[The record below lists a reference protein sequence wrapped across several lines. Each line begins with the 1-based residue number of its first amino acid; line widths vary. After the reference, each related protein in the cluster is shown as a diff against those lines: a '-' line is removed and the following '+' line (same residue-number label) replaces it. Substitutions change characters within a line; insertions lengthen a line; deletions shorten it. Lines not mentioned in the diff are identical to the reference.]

1 MYYNWFTILKLDY
14 LPFCYGA
21 ALLAIG
27 SISFL
32 FSRNFVFH
40 DENGDDSY
48 LPSNEYIEKKGFLQP
63 NYLPW
68 LYFSLSVLAY
78 GFAKWMSI
86 FEYGENVHPVI
97 IFTGL
102 LAHICAILLMWSFV
116 LKSNKL
122 HNIPLVWGSNYAIT
136 ISIITIAAYFISVK
150 AGVFLTILAPSLPI
164 IVQAH
169 VILMKIG
176 GSFPEKLVYY
186 KIIDANIILFYIL
199 RIIYHG
205 LKIFYE
211 SGFSMDAVA
220 ENPIF
225 VWQQLIATAHVIV
238 CAITAWYIG
247 KRSVRQEGILF
258 KGYYIPVAFLVMLLS
273 GNYFLGSLS
282 DIIRD
287 TDSEL
292 LLRNASNLTRNLNIA
307 DIAEIKDLS
316 NKTEEERIR
325 IETKILD
332 INVQLREF
340 TNIHENTDIVN
351 ILYPTNDNRYEIK
364 NRASLLNDN
373 NNKSRLLSNDIIY
386 DHEKELLD
394 QIMGGATPKVVG
406 PVTDEFGRFLY
417 AYLPIIDKT
426 TNTRC
431 AILAV
436 GMKADVVSHEIRKAR
451 ADAML
456 AFMFI
461 LGFPFMTFLLA
472 MPSKEDETEYS
483 IAKGFSLPF
492 VVWVYFLGL
501 TGIAGFF
508 SYDNNI
514 RNIRD
519 SFSIESEARAQFI
532 GQSFDKVSSEFN
544 SFKGLIINNPL
555 AMRNYDYFCKLA
567 AEFSSNSEQYLLRLI
582 KACPGD
588 KIQAFETEM
597 RNETGFENYSVDNV
611 DKNKRG
617 KHADYNRNKI
627 YWPITYTYPKFQHQA
642 LVGCD
647 YTYENDRAR
656 AVDEVVRHGT
666 GITFISVAPLY
677 NPDIPCLFR
686 LEPVGFDENGNVDTI
701 LETVCA
707 IDGLINKITP
717 SEYHSLDTA
726 EYVII
731 DATDNLERIIG
742 RYSGDKNQIFDSNM
756 NLNDDL
762 KYFSFTYPIFF
773 FDKLF
778 ILKIFKNFGIS
789 YNHWQNTGFSGVL
802 IGGFLIAATIALFL
816 LFIQNRRK
824 DLETVVEEKTLEL
837 EENQSFIV
845 GITDRLPVVS
855 FRCNA
860 DKDFS
865 LAFISKEITRLTG
878 LDNDKL
884 VSDKESFIN
893 LFVPEDRDSMKSY
906 FELAVAE
913 NTVKTKE
920 ARLLNVINGENV
932 WIYGIIQV
940 IRDDEGRVA
949 WLDGFMKNITAEK
962 VVEEENSMSLVLL
975 ENANQELKRV
985 IENTNE
991 YASQVDIA
999 NSTKSL
1005 FLANMSHEIRTPMN
1019 AIIGMSSLL
1028 LDTDLS
1034 IEQRQYAESVADSS
1048 EHLLTL
1054 INDILDYSKLE
1065 AGKMTIESVPFEVY
1079 RIVEDVFEKI
1089 AKKAENKNIQ
1099 LANFV
1104 DADVP
1109 KYLLGDP
1116 SRLEQVIF
1124 NFVSN
1129 GIKFTEQG
1137 SVVVEVNTVE
1147 VKNDLITLMFKITD
1161 TGIGISQ
1168 SNIAHLFNAFVQVD
1182 NSNTRRF
1189 GGTGLGLAIASK
1201 LVNLW
1206 GGKIGVN
1213 SVLGKG
1219 SEFWFT
1225 VPMHIPTEEIVA
1237 KKTRQAEV
1245 EGLNILILSE
1255 YEVNR
1260 RYLVASLSSLSK
1272 NITETADDS
1281 HTALSLIRKAQN
1293 TKPFDIVI
1301 LDFIDPESEI
1311 RKVCGEFK
1319 KLNMKKNPKIIAL
1332 VTASQNLD
1340 SEEFISQGVHLL
1352 RKPVRRSPLLNVI
1365 AEAVRDER
1373 DIVEHATVR
1382 YMDEASKKSRKLL
1395 LVEDNKT
1402 NQKVAIAILKKLG
1415 FTADIADDGFK
1426 AIEILQKSEYDVV
1439 FMDCQMPGIDGYE
1452 TTRRIRSGEAK
1463 VINPKSII
1471 IAMTANA
1478 TEDDKKACLAAGMD
1492 DYISKPVQ
1500 PNALLDMLIKWI
1512 AEGKGLL

>member
-40 DENGDDSY
+40 DEKGHATY
-48 LPSNEYIEKKGFLQP
+48 LPSNEYIEKRGFLQP

-86 FEYGENVHPVI
+86 FEYGESVHPVI

-102 LAHICAILLMWSFV
+102 LFHISAILLMWMFV
-116 LKSNKL
+116 LKSSKL
-122 HNIPLVWGSNYAIT
+122 HNIKIVWGSNYAIA
-136 ISIITIAAYFISVK
+136 ISIITIAAYFISSK
-150 AGVFLTILAPSLPI
+150 AGLFLTILAPSLPL

-169 VILMKIG
+169 TILIKIG
-176 GSFPEKLVYY
+176 GRFPDKLAYY
-186 KIIDANIILFYIL
+186 RFIDANIILFYIF

-211 SGFSMDAVA
+211 SGFSLEVVA
-220 ENPIF
+220 ENPLF
-225 VWQQLIATAHVIV
+225 VWHQLIATLHVII
-238 CAITAWYIG
+238 CAIIAWYIG
-247 KRSVRQEGILF
+247 KRSVSQEGILF
-258 KGYYIPVAFLVMLLS
+258 KGYYIPIVFLFMLLS
-273 GNYFLGSLS
+273 GNYFLGSITDVIS
-282 DIIRD
+282 D
-287 TDSEL
+287 TDREI
-292 LLRNASNLTRNLNIA
+292 LLRNASNLARNLNISEIA
-307 DIAEIKDLS
+307 DNKNLSGKTKEDL
-316 NKTEEERIR
+316 IR
-325 IETKILD
+325 IEAKILD
-332 INVQLREF
+332 MNVQLKEY
-340 TNIHENTDIVN
+340 TDIHENIDIVN
-351 ILYPTNDNRYEIK
+351 ILYPTDDNRYEIK
-364 NRASLLNDN
+364 NRAPL
-373 NNKSRLLSNDIIY
+373 NNKGRLLSNDFIY
-386 DHEKELLD
+386 NHEKELLD
-394 QIMGGATPKVVG
+394 QIMSGAAPKVAG
-406 PVTDEFGRFLY
+406 PITDEFGRFLY
-417 AYLPIIDKT
+417 AFLPLIDKT

-431 AILAV
+431 AILAI
-436 GMKADVVSHEIRKAR
+436 GMKAEIVSHEIRKAR
-451 ADAML
+451 SDAML

-492 VVWVYFLGL
+492 VVWVYLLGL

-508 SYDNNI
+508 SYETNI
-514 RNIRD
+514 TNIRD
-519 SFSIESEARAQFI
+519 AFSIESESRGQFI
-532 GQSFDKVSSEFN
+532 GQAFDKVSSEFK
-544 SFKGLIINNPL
+544 SFKELIINNPL
-555 AMRNYDYFCKLA
+555 AARNYDCFCNLA
-567 AEFSSNSEQYLLRLI
+567 IEFSSNSEQYLLRLI

-588 KIQAFETEM
+588 KIHEFEAEM
-597 RNETGFENYSVDNV
+597 RKEEGFENYSIDYIN
-611 DKNKRG
+611 KNKRG
-617 KHADYNRNKI
+617 SHVDYDQNKI
-627 YWPITYTYPKFQHQA
+627 YWPITYTYPKFQHYA

-647 YTYENDRAR
+647 YAYEDDRSR
-656 AVDEVVRHGT
+656 AIDEVVKHGT
-666 GITFISVAPLY
+666 GVTFISAAPLY

-701 LETVCA
+701 LETVCS

-717 SEYHSLDTA
+717 SEYHTQDTA

-731 DATDNLERIIG
+731 DATDSKERIIG
-742 RYSGDKNQIFDSNM
+742 RYNGEKDEFIDSNM
-756 NLNDDL
+756 NFNNDF
-762 KYFSFTYPIFF
+762 KYFSFTYPMFF
-773 FDKLF
+773 MDKLF
-778 ILKIFKNFGIS
+778 ALRIFKNYGLS
-789 YNHWQNTGFSGVL
+789 HNQWRNTGFSGVL

-824 DLETVVEEKTLEL
+824 DLENLVEEKSYEL

-860 DKDFS
+860 DSDFT

-878 LDNDKL
+878 LNNDKL
-884 VSDKESFIN
+884 VADKESFIN

-940 IRDDEGRVA
+940 VRDDEGRIA

-962 VVEEENSMSLVLL
+962 VVEEENNMSLVLL
-975 ENANQELKRV
+975 ENANKELEKV

-991 YASQVDIA
+991 YATQVDIA

-1065 AGKMTIESVPFEVY
+1065 AGKMTVESVPLEVY
-1079 RIVEDVFEKI
+1079 RVIENVFEKI

-1104 DADVP
+1104 DTDVP

-1137 SVVVEVNTVE
+1137 SVIVDVNTVE
-1147 VKNDLITLMFKITD
+1147 VKNDEITLMFKITD

-1168 SNIAHLFNAFVQVD
+1168 NNINNLFNAFVQVD

-1189 GGTGLGLAIASK
+1189 GGTGLGLAISHK
-1201 LVNLW
+1201 LISLM

-1213 SVLGKG
+1213 SAVGKG

-1237 KKTRQAEV
+1237 KKTRQAEI

-1272 NITETADDS
+1272 NTTETANDLHS
-1281 HTALSLIRKAQN
+1281 AMSLLRKSQN
-1293 TKPFDIVI
+1293 TKLFDVII
-1301 LDFIDPESEI
+1301 LDFIDPEAEI
-1311 RKVCGEFK
+1311 RKVCDEIK

-1340 SEEFISQGVHLL
+1340 SEVFDSHGIHLL

-1373 DIVEHATVR
+1373 DIVEHATVT

-1426 AIEILQKSEYDVV
+1426 AIEILQKSEYDLV

-1452 TTRRIRSGEAK
+1452 TTRRIRNGEAK
-1463 VINPKSII
+1463 VINPKSVI

-1500 PNALLDMLIKWI
+1500 PNTLLDMLIKWI
-1512 AEGKGLL
+1512 AEGKGQR